1 LKYGPDNDSNGVV
14 KDNTLRTWN
23 IGKLRGEWQ
32 KHPERRPG
40 AIIGVTGPPRNRM
53 IVSAIKIAPGWLSS
67 KLEED
72 RSFQEV
78 LPEDSTNSPA
88 SVDYLELRYRRLID
102 DQLRFQHIPPRL
114 VRWIDE
120 HGIVQNKD

>member
-1 LKYGPDNDSNGVV
+1 
-14 KDNTLRTWN
+14 
-23 IGKLRGEWQ
+23 
-32 KHPERRPG
+32 
-40 AIIGVTGPPRNRM
+40 M